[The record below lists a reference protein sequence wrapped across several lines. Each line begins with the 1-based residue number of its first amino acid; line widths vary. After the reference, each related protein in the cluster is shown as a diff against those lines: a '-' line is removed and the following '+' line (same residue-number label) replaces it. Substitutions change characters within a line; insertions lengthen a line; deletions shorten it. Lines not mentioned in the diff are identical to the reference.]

1 MRTTRRL
8 SARILAWPRPFVHEV
23 SELPRWAQ
31 AVAGALVIAACA
43 LSAPRGGAGA
53 VLVVLA
59 SVVLALLVTWLVAAP
74 SERRWVLL
82 FALLAIAGREALMG
96 AIDVALLS
104 RGNVWY
110 APDEHIYIERA
121 FAIWQH
127 WAMPALPFN
136 DSDPYNASWYVHG
149 MAHLYTVLGRDDV
162 VAVKAINTLLGVVS
176 GLLCYR
182 VMRNLGMPG
191 TRWALVLVL
200 AFPSIILWS
209 ALALKDSFVLFF
221 LIASAWA
228 ASEFV
233 RTRNYLWLPAAIL
246 VLVPIDTV
254 RTYMLVTGAVAL
266 LAVPFAVRRWRDRL
280 LSGGAIFAG
289 VYLLFGFLQPFADLG
304 ANIFYIP
311 IYVRGSAAEGARSAF
326 VTPFPVLQG
335 IPGERY
341 QIAVPS
347 GAPTPPETTP
357 RVIVVQPGTQIQV
370 VSTLPSGTTPS
381 GSPGASPTPA
391 LVRPGDIIVVAGPT
405 QSTGP
410 SPTPSATSAPPP
422 PTVIEMNPETQNIVG
437 LAGQQDPDQ
446 ASATGSVST
455 NLRHLPV
462 GVLYT
467 LFAPFPWT
475 ARTLEQ
481 FGTIPEMLLWYVCLV
496 LAVAGF
502 GALLRRRDLRFAQ
515 GVAMIIGL
523 VLVLSLISA
532 NVGTLIRSRAMLIPY
547 VLILSGVGIDIVLA
561 RYPSVGARLRWLRR
575 PQ

>member
-1 MRTTRRL
+1 MEKARRFTTPLLIWLRSLVDELRG
-8 SARILAWPRPFVHEV
+8 
-23 SELPRWAQ
+23 LPRLAS
-31 AVAGALVIAACA
+31 VLSLLLVIAACA
-43 LSAPRGGAGA
+43 LSVPRGGVGA
-53 VLVVLA
+53 VVVVLA
-59 SVVLALLVTWLVAAP
+59 SIVVALLFTRLIAEP

-127 WAMPALPFN
+127 WTMPALPFN
-136 DSDPYNASWYVHG
+136 DTDPYNASWYIHG
-149 MAHLYTVLGRDDV
+149 MAHLYTLLGRDDV

-182 VMRNLGMPG
+182 IMRNLGMPG
-191 TRWALVLVL
+191 TRWALILVL

-221 LIASAWA
+221 LISSAWA

-254 RTYMLVTGAVAL
+254 RTYMLVTGAIAL

-280 LSGGAIFAG
+280 LSGGATFVG
-289 VYLLFGFLQPFADLG
+289 VYLLFGFLQPLADLG
-304 ANIFYIP
+304 PNIFYIP

-326 VTPFPVLQG
+326 VTPLPVLQG

-347 GAPTPPETTP
+347 GAPTPADATP

-370 VSTLPSGTTPS
+370 VSTLPSGATPS
-381 GSPGASPTPA
+381 GVPGAPPTPA
-391 LVRPGDIIVVAGPT
+391 LVRPGDIVMVASPAPSSGASVNPT
-405 QSTGP
+405 AVPAT
-410 SPTPSATSAPPP
+410 TSAP
-422 PTVIEMNPETQNIVG
+422 TIIEMNPETTNIVG

-446 ASATGSVST
+446 ASASGSVST

-481 FGTIPEMLLWYVCLV
+481 LATIPEMLLWYVCLV
-496 LAVAGF
+496 LAVVGF

-547 VLILSGVGIDIVLA
+547 VLILSGVGIDVLLA
-561 RYPSVGARLRWLRR
+561 RYPSFGARFRWLRR
-575 PQ
+575 P